1 MAGIQGMDSRL
12 LDGKP
17 VGPDFQKESQPFR
30 TIQVYQKV
38 NKENGFFIIK
48 LCLNCVA
55 TFYWWNLWTLTPEM
69 MLKV

>member
-30 TIQVYQKV
+30 TI
-38 NKENGFFIIK
+38 
-48 LCLNCVA
+48 
-55 TFYWWNLWTLTPEM
+55 
-69 MLKV
+69 